1 MSTSYDNRPDRIL
14 RQMALTISAR
24 YAAVRTAINA
34 SVQAEDPSADPA
46 FVLPA
51 LSSLQILVRAQP
63 QAHPELQSYP
73 AIRISPNSQ
82 TQQILYSDRVGK
94 GSLAVEV
101 AHLLRSTDLS
111 VPSSADAE
119 SALVR
124 GGWALAEAVQRCLG
138 HLPNGD
144 GLATVIGVA
153 GVHDVD
159 AVTGLSQVHA
169 FDDGG
174 QITAISVMATYVW
187 SQKKTF

>member
-14 RQMALTISAR
+14 RQMRLAISAR
-24 YAAVRTAINA
+24 YTAVRTAINA

-51 LSSLQILVRAQP
+51 LSALQVLVRVQP

-73 AIRISPNSQ
+73 AIRISPQAQ

-94 GSLAVEV
+94 GSLAVDV
-101 AHLLRSTDLS
+101 AHLLRASDLS
-111 VPSSADAE
+111 IPDGADAE
-119 SALVR
+119 EALTR
-124 GGWALAEAVQRCLG
+124 GGWALAEAVQRCVG

-159 AVTGLSQVHA
+159 AVTGLSQVHR
-169 FDDGG
+169 FDDDGA
-174 QITAISVMATYVW
+174 ITAISVMTTYVW